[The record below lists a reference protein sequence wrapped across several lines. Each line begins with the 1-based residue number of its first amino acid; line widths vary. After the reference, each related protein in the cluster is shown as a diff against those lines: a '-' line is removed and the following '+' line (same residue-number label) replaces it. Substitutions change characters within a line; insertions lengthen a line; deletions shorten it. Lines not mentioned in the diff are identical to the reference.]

1 MQYSMDKRFIIIHP
15 FELVRKGLWAILR
28 ETFHHEFILLPGVES
43 LKDYSGLQQ
52 LHLLIFLSESLRTSE
67 NETFINHLLGAE
79 NKVQYLTI
87 NHSAQN
93 LTADSIAI
101 EQAATL
107 ITDTVK
113 CQLDKLKPQN
123 NQLTDL
129 SEREKDVLQLVALGH
144 SNKEIAEKLFISI
157 HTVISHR
164 KNITEKLGIKSISGL
179 TVYAILN
186 KMIDTEHIDP
196 TSLI

>member
-1 MQYSMDKRFIIIHP
+1 MDKRFIIIHP
-15 FELVRKGLWAILR
+15 FEVVRKGLWAILR
-28 ETFHHEFILLPGVES
+28 ETFHHEFILLPGVEA

-52 LHLLIFLSESLRTSE
+52 LHLLVFLSESLRTSE
-67 NETFINHLLGAE
+67 NEKFIHHLLGAE

-87 NHSAQN
+87 NHSAEN
-93 LTADSIAI
+93 LTTDAISI
-101 EQAATL
+101 EQAATI

-123 NQLTDL
+123 NQLSEL
-129 SEREKDVLQLVALGH
+129 SDREKDVLQLVALGH